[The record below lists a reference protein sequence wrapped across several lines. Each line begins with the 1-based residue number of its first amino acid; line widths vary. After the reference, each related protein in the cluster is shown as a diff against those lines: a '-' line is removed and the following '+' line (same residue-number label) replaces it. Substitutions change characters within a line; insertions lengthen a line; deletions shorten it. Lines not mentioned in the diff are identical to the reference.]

1 MPMDSAKLLDELRK
15 SIPLE
20 KLGEALAPE
29 IRKSMIFSPALYG
42 IPIIVYGEGFL
53 GQFLR
58 HAYMQVMGVRY
69 WLIEFGITTLY
80 GELKNG
86 SYVPLLVLR
95 MPTTYVF
102 EYKPEDFE
110 RFFVV
115 EDTKGYIDVLER
127 QIINLDRVM
136 QVKDPVMVID
146 RYDLL
151 KDRTPDEFMEKVK
164 EQQELIM
171 RMQRALWEYEKSVN
185 DYRANTMML
194 QARVS
199 KLQEQLV
206 WYQER
211 LTKAVLEIQSLQ
223 QELVRL
229 RDEVFVRGVEAEA
242 LERGRRRLVDVVDRL
257 SHIAEMLT
265 TWRETT
271 IELEATAKAPKPE
284 EKKEVKVEARAG

>member
-1 MPMDSAKLLDELRK
+1 
-15 SIPLE
+15 
-20 KLGEALAPE
+20 
-29 IRKSMIFSPALYG
+29 
-42 IPIIVYGEGFL
+42 
-53 GQFLR
+53 
-58 HAYMQVMGVRY
+58 
-69 WLIEFGITTLY
+69 
-80 GELKNG
+80 
-86 SYVPLLVLR
+86 
-95 MPTTYVF
+95 MPTIYVY

-115 EDTKGYIDVLER
+115 EDVKGYIDVLESS
-127 QIINLDRVM
+127 IVNLDRVM
-136 QVKDPVMVID
+136 QGKDPAMIID
-146 RYDLL
+146 RYSVLRD
-151 KDRTPDEFMEKVK
+151 KAPDEFIDKVK

-185 DYRANTMML
+185 DYRANVMML

-206 WYQER
+206 WYQEQ

-265 TWRETT
+265 TWREAAV
-271 IELEATAKAPKPE
+271 ELEAIAKAPKPE
-284 EKKEVKVEARAG
+284 EKKEVEAEARAG

>member
-1 MPMDSAKLLDELRK
+1 MPMDAARLLDELRK

-20 KLGEALAPE
+20 KLREALAPE

-102 EYKPEDFE
+102 EYKPDDFE

-171 RMQRALWEYEKSVN
+171 RMQRALWEYEKNVG
-185 DYRANTMML
+185 DYRANVVML

-199 KLQEQLV
+199 KLQEQLM

-211 LTKAVLEIQSLQ
+211 LTKAVVELQSMQ

-242 LERGRRRLVDVVDRL
+242 LERGRRRLVDIVDRL
-257 SHIAEMLT
+257 GHVAEILT
-265 TWRETT
+265 TWREE
-271 IELEATAKAPKPE
+271 IAELETAKTPKPE
-284 EKKEVKVEARAG
+284 EKEAKSK

>member
-1 MPMDSAKLLDELRK
+1 MPVDAARLLDELRK

-20 KLGEALAPE
+20 KLREALAPE

-53 GQFLR
+53 GQLLR

-102 EYKPEDFE
+102 EYKPDDFE

-164 EQQELIM
+164 EQQELII
-171 RMQRALWEYEKSVN
+171 RMQRALWEYEKNVG
-185 DYRANTMML
+185 DYRANVVML
-194 QARVS
+194 QARIS
-199 KLQEQLV
+199 KLQEQLM

-211 LTKAVLEIQSLQ
+211 LTKAVVELQSMQ

-242 LERGRRRLVDVVDRL
+242 LERGRRRLVDIVDRL
-257 SHIAEMLT
+257 GHVAEILT
-265 TWRETT
+265 TWREE
-271 IELEATAKAPKPE
+271 IVELEAAKTPKPE
-284 EKKEVKVEARAG
+284 EKEAKSK

>member
-1 MPMDSAKLLDELRK
+1 MPVDTARLLDELRK

-29 IRKSMIFSPALYG
+29 IRKSMIFSPVLYG

-80 GELKNG
+80 GELKDG

-95 MPTTYVF
+95 TPTIYVY

-115 EDTKGYIDVLER
+115 EDVKGYIDVLES
-127 QIINLDRVM
+127 QIVNLDRVM
-136 QVKDPVMVID
+136 QGKDPVMVID

-151 KDRTPDEFMEKVK
+151 RSRTPDEFMDKVK

-199 KLQEQLV
+199 KLQEQLA

-265 TWRETT
+265 TWRETVV
-271 IELEATAKAPKPE
+271 ELEAATKAPKPE
-284 EKKEVKVEARAG
+284 EKKEVKAEAR

>member
-1 MPMDSAKLLDELRK
+1 MPIDTAKLLEELKK

-29 IRKSMIFSPALYG
+29 IRKSMVFTQALYG
-42 IPIIVYGEGFL
+42 IPIIVYGEGFI

-69 WLIEFGITTLY
+69 WLIEFGTATLY
-80 GELKNG
+80 GELKDG

-95 MPTTYVF
+95 MPTIYVY
-102 EYKPEDFE
+102 EYKPDDFE

-115 EDTKGYIDVLER
+115 EDVKGYIDVLER
-127 QIINLDRVM
+127 QIVNLDRVM
-136 QVKDPVMVID
+136 QGKDPIMVID

-151 KDRTPDEFMEKVK
+151 RSRTPDEFMDKVK

-265 TWRETT
+265 TWREEVV
-271 IELEATAKAPKPE
+271 ELEAAAKAPKPGE
-284 EKKEVKVEARAG
+284 RKEVKAEARAG

>member
-1 MPMDSAKLLDELRK
+1 MPIDSARFLEELRK
-15 SIPLE
+15 VVPLE

-29 IRKSMIFSPALYG
+29 IRKSMVFTPTLYG
-42 IPIIVYGEGFL
+42 IPIVVYGEGFM
-53 GQFLR
+53 GQYLR
-58 HAYMQVMGVRY
+58 HAYMQVMGARF
-69 WLIEFGITTLY
+69 WLIEFGTATVY
-80 GELKNG
+80 GELRDG
-86 SYVPLLVLR
+86 TYVPLLVLR
-95 MPTTYVF
+95 MPTVYVY

-115 EDTKGYIDVLER
+115 EDVKGYIDVLER
-127 QIINLDRVM
+127 HIVNLDRVM
-136 QVKDPVMVID
+136 QGKDPVMIID
-146 RYDLL
+146 RYEILRE
-151 KDRTPDEFMEKVK
+151 RTPDEFVK
-164 EQQELIM
+164 KTVEQQELIE

-185 DYRANTMML
+185 DYRANVMML
-194 QARVS
+194 QARVA

-265 TWRETT
+265 TWRETVV
-271 IELEATAKAPKPE
+271 ELEAATKVPKPE
-284 EKKEVKVEARAG
+284 EKEVKAEARAR

>member
-1 MPMDSAKLLDELRK
+1 MAIDAAKLLDELKR

-29 IRKSMIFSPALYG
+29 IRKSMVFTPALYG
-42 IPIIVYGEGFL
+42 VPIIVYGEGFI

-69 WLIEFGITTLY
+69 WLIEFGTTTLY
-80 GELKNG
+80 GELKDG
-86 SYVPLLVLR
+86 TYVPLLVFR
-95 MPTTYVF
+95 MPTIYVY
-102 EYKPEDFE
+102 EYRPEDFE

-115 EDTKGYIDVLER
+115 EDVKGYIDVLER

-136 QVKDPVMVID
+136 QGKDPVMIID

-151 KDRTPDEFMEKVK
+151 KDKTPDEFIEKVK

-171 RMQRALWEYEKSVN
+171 RMQRALWEYEKAVN

-194 QARVS
+194 QARVA

-206 WYQER
+206 WYQDR
-211 LTKAVLEIQSLQ
+211 LTKAVIELQTLQ
-223 QELVRL
+223 QELIRL
-229 RDEVFVRGVEAEA
+229 RDEVFVRGIEAEV
-242 LERGRRRLVDVVDRL
+242 LESGRKRLIDVIDRVSRL
-257 SHIAEMLT
+257 AEMLVA
-265 TWRETT
+265 WREEVA
-271 IELEATAKAPKPE
+271 ELEAAKAPKPE
-284 EKKEVKVEARAG
+284 EKKEVKAEAKSK